1 MPNFWVGE
9 IHGVTTWHL
18 HESMTGS
25 KRKSYMSFPGTS
37 KIDTIAIKQSSQLE
51 DASQHHH
58 QSDQVS
64 GEIFGDVNLYI
75 VKAKSLRS
83 HGLNFIDVL
92 IVMKRHLD

>member
-1 MPNFWVGE
+1 M
-9 IHGVTTWHL
+9 
-18 HESMTGS
+18 SGS
-25 KRKSYMSFPGTS
+25 KRKSYTSFPGTS
-37 KIDTIAIKQSSQLE
+37 KIDTIAIKQPLQLE

-64 GEIFGDVNLYI
+64 GEIFRDLIIILYI
-75 VKAKSLRS
+75 VSS